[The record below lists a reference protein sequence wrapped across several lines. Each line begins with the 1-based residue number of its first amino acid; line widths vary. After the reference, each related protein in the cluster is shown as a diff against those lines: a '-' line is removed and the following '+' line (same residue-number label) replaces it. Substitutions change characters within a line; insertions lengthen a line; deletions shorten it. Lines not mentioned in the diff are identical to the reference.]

1 MSNTF
6 TPTAGLP
13 EINASGLCEMARHA
27 AVRAV
32 IEHDINALKE
42 VPGFRDA
49 IIADATRG
57 LFKLA
62 FEPRN
67 ENDREDYDNVFQD
80 LQTDEMERSL
90 KALRVLRCVTDEL
103 HRLALNAMDEM
114 KDGFKE
120 QWSEIDELAAKFGG
134 ETLVED
140 YPADWPDAAPD
151 AAPEAV

>member
-13 EINASGLCEMARHA
+13 EINASGLCEMARRA

-62 FEPRN
+62 FDTKSGP
-67 ENDREDYDNVFQD
+67 REDWDNCFED

-90 KALRVLRCVTDEL
+90 QALCVLRCVTDEL
-103 HRLALNAMDEM
+103 HRLALSAMDEM

-120 QWSEIDELAAKFGG
+120 QWSEVNELAAKFGG
-134 ETLVED
+134 ETLVDDTVE
-140 YPADWPDAAPD
+140 DWPK
-151 AAPEAV
+151 EAV

>member
-1 MSNTF
+1 MIETAF

-13 EINASGLCEMARHA
+13 EINASGLCEMARRA
-27 AVRAV
+27 AVRSV

-62 FEPRN
+62 FDPRN
-67 ENDREDYDNVFQD
+67 EDDREDYDKAFQD

-103 HRLALNAMDEM
+103 HRLALSAMDEM

-120 QWSEIDELAAKFGG
+120 QWSEVNELAAKFGG
-134 ETLVED
+134 ETLVDDTVE
-140 YPADWPDAAPD
+140 DWPK
-151 AAPEAV
+151 EAV